1 MVITIG
7 SVGEQALI
15 GVPLFGG
22 GEVRILEHFFFFY
35 TEREASKQQ
44 NILEFAIL

>member
-22 GEVRILEHFFFFY
+22 GEVRILEHFFFIY
-35 TEREASKQQ
+35 IEGGQQ
-44 NILEFAIL
+44 NILEFVIL